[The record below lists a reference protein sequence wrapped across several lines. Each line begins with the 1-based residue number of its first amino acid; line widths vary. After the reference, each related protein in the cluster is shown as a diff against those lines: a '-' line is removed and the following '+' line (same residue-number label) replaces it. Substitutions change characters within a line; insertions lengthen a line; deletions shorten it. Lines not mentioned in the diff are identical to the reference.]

1 MMHRIVLA
9 GAAMAALVAAPAH
22 ARDEKDDSLTFGG
35 VTLYGLIDVNATYQT
50 HGEKVSG
57 SYPVGTDYLIIGSK
71 NAGGGRFSF
80 SENGRSASKIGI
92 KGSEPIGNDWS
103 AVFKIETE
111 FLPLSGELVDGL
123 KSMVVANG
131 VPLAQQTSAYGDTN
145 KAGQAFNGNLYA
157 GVSHPQYGTLTFG
170 RQPAMMWDDL
180 IRYDPLHGAYA
191 FSLLGYAGALPG
203 GGSTENR
210 YTNNALKYQIRHGRA
225 HAGVL
230 VGLGDGTAA
239 CRSLEFD
246 AGADVGRFSIDA
258 LYKIAR
264 NAVNASPLT
273 TNATGTLSAGQS
285 AAMSAF
291 NLSMSKT
298 LAASITDNRAFMVN
312 GMVDLGRVKLLAGYE
327 HITYNNPDS
336 ALTKSGLVDG
346 LGWATTIGGYT
357 ILTNSASL
365 PREKVVQA
373 AWGGTRLAITRA
385 WEIDAA
391 GYIEMQNNFSTAASL
406 AGCSSAALSAQCSGH
421 FYGAS
426 VMTEYRFNRHVEI
439 YGGAMWSKVSG
450 GMANGYQHT
459 GTVDPT
465 LGMQIAF

>member
-1 MMHRIVLA
+1 MMHRILLA
-9 GAAMAALVAAPAH
+9 GAAVAALVGTPVQAK
-22 ARDEKDDSLTFGG
+22 DDKDDSLTFAG

-57 SYPVGTDYLIIGSK
+57 SFPVGTEYLIIGSK
-71 NAGGGRFSF
+71 NAGGGHFNL

-92 KGSEPIGNDWS
+92 RGSEKIGGEWT
-103 AVFKIETE
+103 AVFKAETE
-111 FLPLSGELVDGL
+111 FLPLSGQLVNGL
-123 KSMVVANG
+123 KSMVAANG
-131 VPLAQQTSAYGDTN
+131 VPLAQQTTAYGDTN

-170 RQPAMMWDDL
+170 RQPSMMWDDL

-191 FSLLGYAGALPG
+191 FSLLGYAGGLPG

-210 YTNNALKYQIRHGRA
+210 YTNNSLRYQIRHGAA
-225 HAGVL
+225 HAGVM

-239 CRSLEFD
+239 GRSLEFD

-258 LYKIAR
+258 LYKVTH

-273 TNATGTLSAGQS
+273 TNATGTLSASQS

-291 NLSMSKT
+291 GLSMGNT
-298 LAASITDNRAFMVN
+298 LAASITDNRAFLVN

-327 HITYNNPDS
+327 HITYNNPDT
-336 ALTKSGLVDG
+336 ALTQAGLVDG
-346 LGWATTIGGYT
+346 LGWATTIGGYD

-365 PREKVVQA
+365 PREKVVQV

-385 WEIDAA
+385 WELDAA
-391 GYIEMQNNFSTAASL
+391 GYIEMQNNFSTSPTL

-421 FYGAS
+421 FYSAS
-426 VMTEYRFNRHVEI
+426 LMSEYHINRHFGI
-439 YGGAMWSKVSG
+439 YAGAMWSKVAG
-450 GMANGYQHT
+450 GMANGYQHS

-465 LGMQIAF
+465 LGAQITF